1 MQQADRY
8 HRHLFFGALL
18 LAVLASGCAGSEAP
32 PGDSNGEATIVH
44 SGEDEAI
51 GIPFEDD
58 GTLITLRGHFYGP
71 LNEVGVI
78 LSHMLP
84 SDQSAWS
91 EFAEELAEEGYAV
104 VTFDFRGFGETGGEG
119 ERDFSMLDEDL
130 SKAVGFLRDR
140 GKQQIFLIGASM
152 GGTTSLVVAARE
164 DVAGVV
170 AVSAPAQFEDQDA
183 LAAVASI
190 TEPKLLPKLFI
201 ASEDDTA
208 AVSSLA
214 ALIGASGEPKE
225 EQIYTGARHGTD
237 LLQGEH
243 AAAFFELIL
252 EFLREHSS

>member
-1 MQQADRY
+1 MPIAMQRSDRY
-8 HRHLFFGALL
+8 HRHLVIGALL
-18 LAVLASGCAGSEAP
+18 LAVLASGCAGSEMTNGEP
-32 PGDSNGEATIVH
+32 NGEATIVH
-44 SGEDEAI
+44 PGDAEAF
-51 GIPFEDD
+51 GVPFEDD
-58 GTLITLRGHFYGP
+58 DGTVITLRGHFYGP

-104 VTFDFRGFGETGGEG
+104 VTFDFRGFGETDGEK
-119 ERDFSMLDEDL
+119 ELSKLDEDL
-130 SKAVGFLRDR
+130 SLVVGALRDR

-164 DVAGVV
+164 DLAGVV

-190 TEPKLLPKLFI
+190 TEPKLFI

-208 AVSSLA
+208 AAASLA
-214 ALIGASGEPKE
+214 ALIRASGEPKD
-225 EQIYTGARHGTD
+225 EQIYTGDRHGTN

-243 AAAFFELIL
+243 AAAIRELIL
-252 EFLREHSS
+252 AFLREHSS

>member
-1 MQQADRY
+1 MPVVMQQADRY
-8 HRHLFFGALL
+8 RRHLVIGALL

-91 EFAEELAEEGYAV
+91 EFADVLAEEGYAV
-104 VTFDFRGFGETGGEG
+104 VTFDFRGFGETGGER
-119 ERDFSMLDEDL
+119 ELSKLDEDL
-130 SKAVGFLRDR
+130 SRAVGFLRDR
-140 GKQQIFLIGASM
+140 NKQQIFLIGASM

-164 DVAGVV
+164 DLAGVV
-170 AVSAPAQFEDQDA
+170 AVSAPAQFDSQDA

-190 TEPKLLPKLFI
+190 TEPKLFI
-201 ASEDDTA
+201 ASEDDTEA
-208 AVSSLA
+208 ATSLA
-214 ALIGASGEPKE
+214 ALVAAAGEPKD
-225 EQIYTGARHGTD
+225 EQVYTGSAHGTD

-243 AAAFFELIL
+243 SAAILELIL
-252 EFLREHSS
+252 AFLREHSS

>member
-1 MQQADRY
+1 MPVAMQRADRY
-8 HRHLFFGALL
+8 HRYLFFGALL
-18 LAVLASGCAGSEAP
+18 LAVLASGCAGSEVTT
-32 PGDSNGEATIVH
+32 GEPTIVH

-58 GTLITLRGHFYGP
+58 GKLITLRGHFYGP

-104 VTFDFRGFGETGGEG
+104 VTFDFRGFGETGGE
-119 ERDFSMLDEDL
+119 RDLSKLDEDL
-130 SKAVGFLRDR
+130 SRAVSFLRDR
-140 GKQQIFLIGASM
+140 NKQQVFLIGASM
-152 GGTTSLVVAARE
+152 GGTTSLVVAAGE
-164 DVAGVV
+164 DLAGVV
-170 AVSAPAQFEDQDA
+170 AISAPAQFDSLDA

-190 TEPKLLPKLFI
+190 TEPKLFI

-208 AVSSLA
+208 AVTSLA
-214 ALIGASGEPKE
+214 ALIGASGEPKD
-225 EQIYTGARHGTD
+225 EQIYSGDRHGTD

-243 AAAFFELIL
+243 AAAFRELIL
-252 EFLREHSS
+252 AFLREHSS

>member
-8 HRHLFFGALL
+8 HRHLFFAALL
-18 LAVLASGCAGSEAP
+18 LAVLASGCSGSEAP
-32 PGDSNGEATIVH
+32 PGESNGEATIVRT
-44 SGEDEAI
+44 GEAEAF
-51 GIPFEDD
+51 GVPFEEDD
-58 GTLITLRGHFYGP
+58 GTVITLRSHFYGT

-91 EFAEELAEEGYAV
+91 EFAEELVEEGYAV
-104 VTFDFRGFGETGGEG
+104 VTFDFRGFGETGGE
-119 ERDFSMLDEDL
+119 RDFSKLDEDL
-130 SKAVGFLRDR
+130 SLVVNALRDR

-164 DVAGVV
+164 DLAGVV

-190 TEPKLLPKLFI
+190 TEPKLFI

-208 AVSSLA
+208 AATSLA
-214 ALIGASGEPKE
+214 ALIGASGEPKD
-225 EQIYTGARHGTD
+225 EQIYSGDRHGTD

-243 AAAFFELIL
+243 AAAILELIL
-252 EFLREHSS
+252 AFLSEHSS

>member
-1 MQQADRY
+1 MQQANRY
-8 HRHLFFGALL
+8 RRHLFIGALL
-18 LAVLASGCAGSEAP
+18 LAVLVSGCAGSEAP
-32 PGDSNGEATIVH
+32 PGESNGEATIVH

-51 GIPFEDD
+51 GIPFNDD

-91 EFAEELAEEGYAV
+91 EFAEELAEEDYAV
-104 VTFDFRGFGETGGEG
+104 VTFDFRGFGETGGE
-119 ERDFSMLDEDL
+119 RDLSKLDEDL
-130 SKAVGFLRDR
+130 SRVVSALRDR

-164 DVAGVV
+164 DLAGVV
-170 AVSAPAQFEDQDA
+170 AVSAPAQFDSLDA

-190 TEPKLLPKLFI
+190 TEPKLFI
-201 ASEDDTA
+201 ASEEDTSA
-208 AVSSLA
+208 ATSLA
-214 ALIGASGEPKE
+214 SLVAAAGEPKD
-225 EQIYTGARHGTD
+225 EQIYSGAAHGTD

-243 AAAFFELIL
+243 AAAILELIL
-252 EFLREHSS
+252 AFLREHSS